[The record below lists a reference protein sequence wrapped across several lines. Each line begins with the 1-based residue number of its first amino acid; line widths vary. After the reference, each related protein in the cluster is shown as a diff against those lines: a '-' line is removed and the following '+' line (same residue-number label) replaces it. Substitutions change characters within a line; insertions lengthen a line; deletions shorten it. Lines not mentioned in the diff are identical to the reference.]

1 MGQRDPETATTLTE
15 MLGRR
20 AALSGDLP
28 YFHLYGE
35 TVTYGQL
42 WAQSARY
49 AASLARAGVGK
60 GDTICLV
67 YPTCAEFFYTFV
79 GALRLGAVPVPLYPT
94 LGVESTAGILRDSGA
109 VAVATIGW
117 FRKSVDAS
125 VTLAPGVR
133 AVLEPAE
140 LESDPPLTR
149 FPEAD
154 AEDVAFLQYTSGST
168 GQPRGVVLTHR
179 NVVSTCHFMA
189 EAAGL
194 TPGDRVVSWL
204 PLYHDMGLI
213 GCSLTPPLTATPLWL
228 LPPDLRNPRQW
239 LELVTQVRATFTVSP
254 DFGYRNCVRNIKDT
268 TGLDLS
274 SLRAA
279 LSGAE
284 PVRVSTIRT
293 FERHFG
299 LKDIIAPCYG
309 LAEATLA
316 VAIWPFGV
324 PIRTDASGRFVAVG
338 RPCRGVEVNI
348 VTPRDDDT
356 VSEPPRTWNS
366 APSVQPEHAPPATTD
381 HALPATTEGE
391 IIVRGPGVMRGYH
404 NNPEAT
410 ARVLSPD
417 GWLRTGDLG
426 FLDPEGYLYITGRL
440 KDLIFLGGENIVPA
454 DIEEIV
460 DHVSGIRYSAVV
472 GLDSERT
479 GTQRLYVVA
488 EVRGETTEAEASRRL
503 SGEIVRRVHEERGH
517 RPARVLLVQPGT
529 IPKTSSGKI
538 QRSRLAEMIQAGEL
552 TDRLL
557 HPAD

>member
-1 MGQRDPETATTLTE
+1 
-15 MLGRR
+15 
-20 AALSGDLP
+20 
-28 YFHLYGE
+28 
-35 TVTYGQL
+35 V
-42 WAQSARY
+42 
-49 AASLARAGVGK
+49 RAGDKVA
-60 GDTICLV
+60 LV

-79 GALRLGAVPVPLYPT
+79 GALRLGTVPVPLYPT
-94 LGVESTAGILRDSGA
+94 LGVEATSAIFRDSGA
-109 VAVATIGW
+109 VLVATIGW
-117 FRKSVDAS
+117 FRKAVDAS
-125 VTLAPGVR
+125 VALAPGVR

-140 LESDPPLTR
+140 LESEPPLTQ

-179 NVVSTCHFMA
+179 NVVSTCHFMS

-194 TPGDRVVSWL
+194 TPDDRVVSWL

-213 GCSLTPPLTATPLWL
+213 GCSFTPPLTATPLWL

-239 LELVTQVRATFTVSP
+239 LELLTEIRATFTVSP
-254 DFGYRNCVRNIKDT
+254 DFGYRNCVRNVRDT
-268 TGLDLS
+268 SGLDLS

-284 PVRVSTIRT
+284 PVRVSTIRS

-299 LKDIIAPCYG
+299 LKDIVAPCYG

-324 PIRTDASGRFVAVG
+324 PIRTDPSGRFVSVG
-338 RPCRGVEVNI
+338 RPCRGVGVKI
-348 VTPRDDDT
+348 VPPGDQDTPAEPRRTSNRPPSALPELT
-356 VSEPPRTWNS
+356 V
-366 APSVQPEHAPPATTD
+366 PATTI
-381 HALPATTEGE
+381 GE
-391 IIVRGPGVMRGYH
+391 ICVSGPGVMRGYH

-410 ARVLSPD
+410 ANVLSPD

-426 FLDPEGYLYITGRL
+426 FLDAEGYLYITGRL
-440 KDLIFLGGENIVPA
+440 KDVIIVGGENIVPA
-454 DIEEIV
+454 DLEEVI
-460 DHVSGIRYSAVV
+460 DQVSGIRYSAVV
-472 GLDSERT
+472 AVDSERT

-488 EVRGETTEAEASRRL
+488 EVRGEADAEASRRL
-503 SGEIVRRVHEERGH
+503 TGEIVRRVHEERGH

-538 QRSRLAEMIQAGEL
+538 QRSRLAEMIEAGDL
-552 TDRLL
+552 KDRLL
-557 HPAD
+557 H

>member
-1 MGQRDPETATTLTE
+1 MRDRDPQTASTLTE
-15 MLGRR
+15 VIGRR

-28 YFHLYGE
+28 YFRLYGE
-35 TVTYGQL
+35 TVSYGRL

-49 AASLARAGVGK
+49 AAALARAGVRA
-60 GDTICLV
+60 GDKVALV

-94 LGVESTAGILRDSGA
+94 LGVEATAAIFRDSGA
-109 VAVATIGW
+109 VLVATIGW
-117 FRKSVDAS
+117 FRKAVDAS
-125 VTLAPGVR
+125 VALAPGVR

-140 LESDPPLTR
+140 LESDPPLTQ

-179 NVVSTCHFMA
+179 NVVSTCHFMS

-194 TPGDRVVSWL
+194 TPEDRVVSWL

-213 GCSLTPPLTATPLWL
+213 GCSFTPPLTATPLWL

-239 LELVTQVRATFTVSP
+239 LELITEIRATFTVSP
-254 DFGYRNCVRNIKDT
+254 DFGYRNCVRNIRDT
-268 TGLDLS
+268 SGLDLS
-274 SLRAA
+274 TLRAA

-284 PVRVSTIRT
+284 PVRVSTIRS
-293 FERHFG
+293 FEQHFG
-299 LKDIIAPCYG
+299 LKDIVAPCYG

-324 PIRTDASGRFVAVG
+324 PIRTDPSGRFVSVG
-338 RPCRGVEVNI
+338 RPCRGVGVKI
-348 VTPRDDDT
+348 VPPRDEDT
-356 VSEPPRTWNS
+356 VSEPRRTS
-366 APSVQPEHAPPATTD
+366 SRPPSVLAELAVPATTI
-381 HALPATTEGE
+381 GE
-391 IIVRGPGVMRGYH
+391 ICVSGPGVMQGYH

-410 ARVLSPD
+410 ANVLSPD

-426 FLDPEGYLYITGRL
+426 FLDAEGYLYITGRL
-440 KDLIFLGGENIVPA
+440 KDVIIVGGENIVPA
-454 DIEEIV
+454 DLEELI
-460 DHVSGIRYSAVV
+460 DQVSGIRYSAVV
-472 GLDSERT
+472 AIDSERT

-488 EVRGETTEAEASRRL
+488 EVRGEPVDAEASRRL
-503 SGEIVRRVHEERGH
+503 TGEIVRRVHEERGH

-538 QRSRLAEMIQAGEL
+538 QRSRLAEMIEAGNL
-552 TDRLL
+552 KDRLL
-557 HPAD
+557 H